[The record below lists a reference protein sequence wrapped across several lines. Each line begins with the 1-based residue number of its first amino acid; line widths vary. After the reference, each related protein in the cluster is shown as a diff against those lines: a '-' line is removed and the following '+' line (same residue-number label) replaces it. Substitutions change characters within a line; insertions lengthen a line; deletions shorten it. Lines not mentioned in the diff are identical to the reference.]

1 MRKTFREN
9 EGFSNEEVGVLQ
21 RVFRAYDN
29 NGNGTIGPGE
39 LRDFCED
46 SFPEMVA
53 DTLMRNRFLEHLA
66 DDGAEVCDWLAH
78 PEAGVVFLETRF
90 LQRDGHQLAAGL
102 HYCHVNHVIHRDIKP
117 HNILVHLDTT
127 TLKLADFG
135 LARPSSHFRP
145 LTPEVISLWYRPPEL
160 LMRSK
165 DYDVSVDIWS
175 FGCILSEMAT
185 GKAWPGISSLP
196 FYAEI
201 FPHRRVWLSK
211 SSWPRRPT
219 TSRTFSRRQL

>member
-1 MRKTFREN
+1 LPHHINLKCPELQYDAQVVSVTVRSALSGNIVLGPKQLAEQTT
-9 EGFSNEEVGVLQ
+9 VGQLLQ
-21 RVFRAYDN
+21 
-29 NGNGTIGPGE
+29 
-39 LRDFCED
+39 
-46 SFPEMVA
+46 
-53 DTLMRNRFLEHLA
+53 

>member
-1 MRKTFREN
+1 VAGSSRCCLLPQCSRDMCCSESLWRAQHIEGRTAYCELEVAFESARYPFRH
-9 EGFSNEEVGVLQ
+9 V
-21 RVFRAYDN
+21 RY
-29 NGNGTIGPGE
+29 
-39 LRDFCED
+39 CE
-46 SFPEMVA
+46 
-53 DTLMRNRFLEHLA
+53 
-66 DDGAEVCDWLAH
+66 
-78 PEAGVVFLETRF
+78 ETRF